1 MENEMIDGL
10 VYQNLPEILELATS
24 CFEGRERDIVL
35 LSSIGVL
42 SSCLPNIFGSYDGKE
57 VLSNLYTLFIAPP
70 ASGKGVMNYS
80 RLLVERIHD
89 KLFLNSKEKIRQFD
103 NKKDTS
109 AEPSPQL
116 EIKIVPA
123 NISSSE
129 MYSYLGSSKDG
140 IVIIESEADTMSA
153 MMKNDWSNYSDV
165 LRSAFHHEAVSIC
178 RKGDN
183 LYLYIKQPKLS
194 IVMSGTANQF
204 MPLMQSKGNGLF
216 SRFMM
221 YTFDETQD
229 FKDVFAPK
237 SKRYV
242 TSFDEAGKEV
252 FNIYSM
258 LSELDCRIEFKFTEN
273 QRNRFLKEFKSIQS
287 IVKEEHSQ
295 SFLSNLN
302 RHGLMFY
309 RLCMILTVIR
319 GVELEKE
326 LICSNRDFIISLKI
340 IKTVLKHALIM
351 HDDIEDG
358 VLSKTD
364 EKFLYG
370 LKKHFTRKEAV
381 ELGTKL
387 NIPERT
393 VDDKLVQWR
402 KKRAINKTGHGK
414 FTRVLS

>member
-1 MENEMIDGL
+1 M
-10 VYQNLPEILELATS
+10 ATS
-24 CFEGRERDIVL
+24 SFEGRERDIVL

-42 SSCLPNIFGSYDGKE
+42 SSCLPNVFGNYDGKE
-57 VLSNLYTLFIAPP
+57 IYSNLYTLFIAPP

-89 KLFLNSKEKIRQFD
+89 KLFLDSRRKMKKYNDKNDTNSGACPK
-103 NKKDTS
+103 
-109 AEPSPQL
+109 L

-183 LYLYIKQPKLS
+183 LYLYIKEPKLS
-194 IVMSGTANQF
+194 IVMSGTPNQF

-237 SKRYV
+237 TKEYK
-242 TSFDEAGKEV
+242 TFFDKAGIKV
-252 FNIYSM
+252 FNLYSM

-273 QRNRFLKEFKSIQS
+273 QRNRFLNEFKSIQS
-287 IVKEEHSQ
+287 IVKEEYSQ

-309 RLCMILTVIR
+309 RMCMILTALR
-319 GVELEKE
+319 GIDAKKE

-381 ELGTKL
+381 ELGTKY